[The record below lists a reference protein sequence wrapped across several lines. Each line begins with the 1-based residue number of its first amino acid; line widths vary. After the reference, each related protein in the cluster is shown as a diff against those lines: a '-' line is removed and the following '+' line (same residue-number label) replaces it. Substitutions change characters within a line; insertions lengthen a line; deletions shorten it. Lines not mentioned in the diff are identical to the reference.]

1 MAAIKL
7 YSFPQVIELIQTD
20 RGVRNN
26 SLSLKDSDFKVYKG
40 SANPIEFIIRDN
52 NRRPVSLAG
61 RTVTITVLN
70 FFTGEAVFQKEADI
84 IDEAKGKIL
93 VTFLITETAH
103 WEPCFFKYSFNVDF
117 CDGATIQMLF
127 IDQNHNACGF
137 FEFIDGC
144 LPQPTVSFRVLREEF
159 TATNIAPP
167 TTTPTVFIS
176 SAFPGD
182 ASFGEDDGLHTVA
195 VYANN
200 FAGKF
205 YVQGSLEEVPE
216 VEEKD
221 WFDIFL
227 TSFTPFFEFGNTP
240 GPDDTFTGIEAF
252 NFTGSVRWVR
262 FKFTEDADNPGQITQ
277 VLYRN

>member
-52 NRRPVSLAG
+52 DRRPVSLAG
-61 RTVTITVLN
+61 RTVTMTVLN

-84 IDEAKGKIL
+84 IDEAKGKIR
-93 VTFLITETAH
+93 VTFVINDTAQ
-103 WEPCFFKYSFNVDF
+103 WEPCFFKYSMNVDY
-117 CDGATIQMLF
+117 CDGATIQMLYT
-127 IDQNHNACGF
+127 DQNHNACGF

-144 LPQPTVSFRVLREEF
+144 LPQPTVSYRALGTAF
-159 TATNIAPP
+159 TPTNNSPP
-167 TTTPTVFIS
+167 TTEPTIWVS
-176 SAFPGD
+176 SGFPGD
-182 ASFGEDDGLHTVA
+182 ASFGEDDGLHTA
-195 VYANN
+195 VVYVNN

-205 YVQGSLEEVPE
+205 WIQGSLEESPDF
-216 VEEKD
+216 EEKD

-227 TSFTPFFEFGNTP
+227 TSFNPYFEFGNTP
-240 GPDDTFTGIEAF
+240 GPDDTFTGLEPF
-252 NFTGSVRWVR
+252 NFTGSIRWVR
-262 FKFTEDADNPGQITQ
+262 FKYVADSDNTGQIIQ

>member
-1 MAAIKL
+1 MAAVKI
-7 YSFPQVIELIQTD
+7 YSFPQIIELIQTD

-52 NRRPVSLAG
+52 DRRPVSLTG
-61 RTVTITVLN
+61 KTVTMTVLN
-70 FFTGEAVFQKEADI
+70 FFTGEPVMQKEADI
-84 IDEAKGKIL
+84 IDEAKGKIR
-93 VTFLITETAH
+93 VTFLMSDTSE
-103 WEPCFFKYSFNVDF
+103 WEPCFFKYSLNIDY
-117 CDGATIQMLF
+117 CDGATIQMLYT
-127 IDQNHNACGF
+127 DQNHNAAGF
-137 FEFIDGC
+137 FEFIGGV
-144 LPQPTVSFRVLREEF
+144 LPQPTVSFKVLGSEF

-167 TTTPTVFIS
+167 TTEPTNWIS

-182 ASFGEDDGLHTVA
+182 ASFGEDDGLHTAV

-205 YVQGSLEEVPE
+205 FIQGSLEESPDA
-216 VEEKD
+216 EEKD

-227 TSFTPFFEFGNTP
+227 TMLNPYFELGNTP
-240 GPDDTFTGIEAF
+240 GPDDTFTGLEAF
-252 NFTGSVRWVR
+252 NFTGSLRWVR
-262 FKFTEDADNPGQITQ
+262 FKYIADQDNKGEIIK